1 MSKAPGPYAPPPY
14 RQPANGQVYFKV
26 LPGIRGLATA
36 WVEALKLYGEL
47 ARVQHPA
54 APEKRALLGRHIAA
68 MEERIKAAEV
78 VVAEAT
84 DAFVRERIAAT
95 QVRPD
100 NPKGPQMLNGI
111 KSRPLVYPDLPAFA
125 VGQVDISV
133 LNKAAMSPSGK
144 PYWATQ
150 EFGYT
155 GFIGRQVR
163 GSFMGT
169 RPSQSMFRV
178 HPVFNPGAPFY
189 KMTIDR
195 PIEERAFLRSGVMQG
210 ALLRQRMWKQIEGEA
225 VRELTRIL
233 TFGGGGR
240 RGRR

>member
-14 RQPANGQVYFKV
+14 RQPAGGQVYFKV

-36 WVEALKLYGEL
+36 WVEALRLYNEL
-47 ARVQHPA
+47 RTVPHPA
-54 APEKRALLGRHIAA
+54 APEKRALLARHLAQ
-68 MEERIKAAEV
+68 MEERIRAGEI

-84 DAFVRERIAAT
+84 DKFVRDRIAGT

-100 NPKGPQMLNGI
+100 NPKGPQMVNGI
-111 KSRPLVYPDLPAFA
+111 QSRPIPYPDLPAFS

-133 LNKAAMSPSGK
+133 LDKAATGVSGK

-155 GFIGRQVR
+155 GHVGRKLR

-169 RPSQSMFRV
+169 RPDPGQFRV
-178 HPVFNPGAPFY
+178 HPVFTTGAPYY
-189 KMTIDR
+189 KMTIQR

-210 ALLRQRMWKQIEGEA
+210 ALLRQRMWKQIEAEA
-225 VRELTRIL
+225 LREVTRIL
-233 TFGGGGR
+233 TFGGRSR
-240 RGRR
+240 RRP